1 MVPLNFGIPNQTQK
15 TFAFVYPNPS
25 NGNIQVLIP
34 ESGTGSFTFSV
45 YDITGRLLQTGTMDG
60 AGDKT
65 VFPLDLTHYQKGI
78 YLLKLDGGKTIY
90 ENKLII
96 H

>member
-1 MVPLNFGIPNQTQK
+1 MVPIGFGIQDKTLK

-25 NGNIQVLIP
+25 NGNIHVLLP
-34 ESGTGSFTFSV
+34 ESGTGSFTYSV
-45 YDITGRLLQTGTMDG
+45 YDMTGRLLQLGTMDG

-65 VFPLDLTHYQKGI
+65 IFPIDLTYLQKGI
-78 YLLKLDGGKTIY
+78 YLLKLDGDNASY